1 MKHYTYENAFLVVSL
16 LLLFS
21 FIQSVSVNNDTLF
34 EAIERTNGFIFNQ
47 LRLIKNS
54 FPLDFQNVLEK
65 EIKEYEYR
73 YLSNKTEFV
82 DYLFLMFNE
91 YQERKE
97 LQDEQFRIDEN
108 DIKREVYD
116 FLTQFL
122 VLYDELSENSEYIK
136 K

>member
-73 YLSNKTEFV
+73 YL
-82 DYLFLMFNE
+82 
-91 YQERKE
+91 
-97 LQDEQFRIDEN
+97 
-108 DIKREVYD
+108 
-116 FLTQFL
+116 
-122 VLYDELSENSEYIK
+122 
-136 K
+136 

>member
-65 EIKEYEYR
+65 EIKEYEYIYQIKQNLLIIFSLCLTSIR
-73 YLSNKTEFV
+73 RERNFKTSNLE
-82 DYLFLMFNE
+82 LMKMTS
-91 YQERKE
+91 KE
-97 LQDEQFRIDEN
+97 KCMTF
-108 DIKREVYD
+108 
-116 FLTQFL
+116 
-122 VLYDELSENSEYIK
+122 
-136 K
+136 